1 MLALA
6 AVPAI
11 IQLIGFFYLPESPR
25 WLVVKGREEQ
35 ARKVLQR
42 IRGKEDVQDEIDLI
56 KDALEEDKQNEGRCL
71 LALSEA

>member
-71 LALSEA
+71 LVLSEA